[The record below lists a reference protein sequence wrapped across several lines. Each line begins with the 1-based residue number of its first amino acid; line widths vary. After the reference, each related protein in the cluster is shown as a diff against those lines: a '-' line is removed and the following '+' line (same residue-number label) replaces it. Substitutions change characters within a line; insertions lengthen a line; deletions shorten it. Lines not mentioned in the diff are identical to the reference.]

1 MAVSLKFTPR
11 TKYIAIK
18 YQNFRSE
25 VNTTN
30 NPLGDILIK
39 YISMKKQQA
48 DIFINPVDN
57 ATFFT
62 LNHLL
67 CGW

>member
-1 MAVSLKFTPR
+1 MLELLKFTPHK
-11 TKYIAIK
+11 KYNTIK
-18 YQNFRSE
+18 YHHFRIK
-25 VNTTN
+25 VKMAY